1 MVQLA
6 TSAIEIDEDDV
17 NVLEETLSKVSSLT
31 DQITA
36 SLNKLALSA
45 SVAERAIQP
54 IAGKAQMLAIYERS
68 KYYFNCFLHILK
80 LLIKSI
86 IVDINASL
94 QVVDGIR
101 DYAKMTEKCGEV
113 IEAGYVQKNCFVY

>member
-68 KYYFNCFLHILK
+68 KYCFKCLFVFLHILK

-113 IEAGYVQKNCFVY
+113 IEAGYV